1 MCYMYGLSG
10 FVKNLNSAD
19 MLNVQNVLNCA
30 KSFESKYDFVK
41 VFAKNTY
48 MTSSLNEMLI

>member
-1 MCYMYGLSG
+1 MYGLSR
-10 FVKNLNSAD
+10 FAKNLNFAD
-19 MLNVQNVLNCA
+19 MFNVLNCA

-41 VFAKNTY
+41 VFTENTY

>member
-10 FVKNLNSAD
+10 FVKNLNSTD

-48 MTSSLNEMLI
+48 MTSSLNEMPI

>member
-1 MCYMYGLSG
+1 MYGLSR
-10 FVKNLNSAD
+10 FAKNLNFAD
-19 MLNVQNVLNCA
+19 MFNVLNCA